1 MQPKY
6 VRLLIKG
13 RLLQLLLPA
22 EVLPDR
28 ATAQRS
34 TLTGHLLLTMPKERP
49 DERLTDVANMRPG
62 SGGAGGK
69 AAGRVGG
76 GGGGSG
82 IASIGGQRG
91 TAAARQQ
98 GAGRAI
104 KAGSLGSIVARSGQQ
119 QQQQQRQR
127 QGELIRALAPAA
139 VQPAAAED
147 DEPPAL
153 L

>member
-1 MQPKY
+1 VQPKF

-34 TLTGHLLLTMPKERP
+34 TITGHLLLTMPKERP

-62 SGGAGGK
+62 SGGVGGK
-69 AAGRVGG
+69 AAAGRAAGG
-76 GGGGSG
+76 GGGGG
-82 IASIGGQRG
+82 GMASVCGQRG
-91 TAAARQQ
+91 AAARPQ
-98 GAGRAI
+98 GGGRAI
-104 KAGSLGSIVARSGQQ
+104 KAGSLGSIVARPG
-119 QQQQQRQR
+119 QQQRQ
-127 QGELIRALAPAA
+127 GEMIRALAPAA
-139 VQPAAAED
+139 VRAAGEDD

-153 L
+153 